1 MENKKKSMLEIIIDV
16 KEDLL
21 GCYEV
26 ADLKERYENSDF
38 HELAES
44 FLSVYYYKT
53 LEDAFNLVGE
63 VWSRVWLEVDEFSIG
78 KDNATA
84 LDIVQGNLY
93 GVYYDAVSK
102 AIEEIIE
109 SEVEENV

>member
-1 MENKKKSMLEIIIDV
+1 MYDIIIDV

-26 ADLKERYENSDF
+26 NDLKERYENNDLN
-38 HELAES
+38 ELAES
-44 FLSVYYYKT
+44 FLSVYYYQT
-53 LEDAFNLVGE
+53 IEDAFNLIGE
-63 VWSRVWLEVDEFSIG
+63 VWSRVWLDVDEFSIG

-84 LDIVQGNLY
+84 FDIVQGNLF